1 MAMINQG
8 KLFGSIF
15 LILLLQSCSDIEKTE
30 NKILFPKTIHL
41 NLTDI
46 YDSLN
51 LSEIAEKV
59 EYVPLQ
65 TVDNALLS
73 SILNFSVTDDYFFI
87 KNESDIMIF
96 DKKGK
101 YLNNLFVVGNGP
113 GEAFAYCFT
122 VDNQGKN
129 VYVYDHR
136 KRDVKSYSFSG
147 DFKRT
152 ISGLSP
158 KEYYVYAMGFF
169 NNNLLVHTT
178 QRPYV
183 RYLYSCFDL
192 ETDSIRVLCR
202 NYREYNKS
210 HESKSPLSPPDYH
223 FQVTDTSILYK
234 ETFCDTLFEVHKDFE
249 QEARY
254 IIDLGNKKLMWED
267 WRDFYMFNFAPNSL
281 PSGYKIQSFVESKS
295 FFFIV
300 LKSLKEPP
308 LLAILDKQLNSV
320 KILRN
325 QNFPSSRQ
333 IYLKNDIDNLIPFP
347 FMNQIGCISYFDGWL
362 YCIVEAKDFEKYYK
376 SASAKIKSSSTK
388 SLNEMAST
396 FRNITEFSNPV
407 IMRVYLK

>member
-1 MAMINQG
+1 MSMVKQI
-8 KLFGSIF
+8 KIFGSIF
-15 LILLLQSCSDIEKTE
+15 LILLLQSCSEKAE

-46 YDSLN
+46 CDSLN

-87 KNESDIMIF
+87 KNESDVMIF

-101 YLNNLFVVGNGP
+101 YLSNLFVVGNGP

-122 VDNQGKN
+122 VDNQGKY

-147 DFKRT
+147 DFKGT
-152 ISGLSP
+152 ISGFSP
-158 KEYYVYAMGFF
+158 KEYHVYAMGFF

-192 ETDSIRVLCR
+192 ETDSVRILCR

-210 HESKSPLSPPDYH
+210 HEGKSPLSPHDYH

-234 ETFCDTLFEVHKDFE
+234 ETYCDTLFEVHKDFK

-254 IIDLGNKKLMWED
+254 IIDLGNNKLFWED
-267 WRDFYMFNFAPNSL
+267 WRDSGMFNFATNDL
-281 PSGYKIQSFVESKS
+281 PSGYKVQSFVETKS

-308 LLAILDKQLNSV
+308 LLAILDKQSNSV
-320 KILRN
+320 RILRN
-325 QNFPSSRQ
+325 QDTSSRQ
-333 IYLKNDIDNLIPFP
+333 IYLNNDIDSLIPFP
-347 FMNQIGCISYFDGWL
+347 FMNQIGYIFYFDGWL
-362 YCIVEAKDFEKYYK
+362 YSIVEAKDFEKYYK
-376 SASAKIKSSSTK
+376 SASAKIKASMK
-388 SLNEMAST
+388 SLNDMPST
-396 FRNITEFSNPV
+396 YTEITEFSNPV
-407 IMRVYLK
+407 IMKVYLK